1 MEAQAVL
8 TRTPVEPS
16 GLRKFWQFLT
26 RPHPSITDIEQR
38 RQTRLLAGLMIALF
52 LATSLAS
59 ILLMRRSGGV
69 TSTIVSVWVGIVVI
83 AVLFVLNRKGHYRLS
98 ASLFVLQNFL
108 LIYTM
113 PPVTHELTWFFF
125 SGMVLLF
132 GAILLSGRAMVLIYV
147 AGIAI
152 DLVYLAVDPMASM
165 MSVFAAT
172 VVFGI
177 TGLIILVFMNH
188 RIGLEGERREELQA
202 ANAQLREHEALLEKR
217 VAERT
222 RELQAANEQLR
233 AIDEMKSQFLASM
246 SHELRTPLNAVL
258 NFTEFVSLGLMGP
271 VNDKQKDALGKSLD
285 SARYL
290 LALINDVL
298 DMTKIEAG
306 MMKLFVEDN
315 VHISDEMLPVVAT
328 AQTLLKDRHVQFISD
343 IDEGLPP
350 LVGDRRRIR
359 QIMLNLISNA
369 CKFTEQGSVTLS
381 VKNRGDELL
390 FAVIDTGPGIAQED
404 QAIIFEPFRQTET
417 GIKHM
422 GGTGLGLPIS
432 KRLVEA
438 HGGRIWLESVPGEG
452 ASFFVTLPLH
462 SEALLAQLKES
473 KGNA

>member
-1 MEAQAVL
+1 
-8 TRTPVEPS
+8 
-16 GLRKFWQFLT
+16 
-26 RPHPSITDIEQR
+26 
-38 RQTRLLAGLMIALF
+38 
-52 LATSLAS
+52 
-59 ILLMRRSGGV
+59 
-69 TSTIVSVWVGIVVI
+69 
-83 AVLFVLNRKGHYRLS
+83 
-98 ASLFVLQNFL
+98 
-108 LIYTM
+108 
-113 PPVTHELTWFFF
+113 
-125 SGMVLLF
+125 
-132 GAILLSGRAMVLIYV
+132 
-147 AGIAI
+147 
-152 DLVYLAVDPMASM
+152 
-165 MSVFAAT
+165 
-172 VVFGI
+172 
-177 TGLIILVFMNH
+177 
-188 RIGLEGERREELQA
+188 
-202 ANAQLREHEALLEKR
+202 
-217 VAERT
+217 
-222 RELQAANEQLR
+222 LR